1 MISFQLRL
9 REHHQRRGK
18 ETIKEL
24 DGVCKVL
31 SSGSS
36 HHNHELPV
44 TVLVSRRSSQ
54 YQTCQKSH
62 STWSRWFVVPTLY
75 WVPIVNRQL
84 LRECLSLFLED
95 MTTGRLPWPSDG
107 PTLISIWAT
116 TIGISYQINKK
127 WISPRDLLFRTYG
140 YLKIQSRYNHV
151 FTAFI
156 YKIIKNKENF

>member
-1 MISFQLRL
+1 MISFPLRL
-9 REHHQRRGK
+9 REHHQRRDK

-75 WVPIVNRQL
+75 WVPIVI
-84 LRECLSLFLED
+84 
-95 MTTGRLPWPSDG
+95 LPRGYDNWPSDG
-107 PTLISIWAT
+107 LTLIWAT
-116 TIGISYQINKK
+116 TIGISYQTNKK

-151 FTAFI
+151 FIAFI